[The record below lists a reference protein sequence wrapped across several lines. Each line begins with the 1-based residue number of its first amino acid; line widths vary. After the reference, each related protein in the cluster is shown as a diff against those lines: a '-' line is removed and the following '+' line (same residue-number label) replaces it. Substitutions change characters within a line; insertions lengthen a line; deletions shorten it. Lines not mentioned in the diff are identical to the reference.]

1 MKKLGIISEFNP
13 FHNGHEYLL
22 KKSKEKTGADLAI
35 SLMSG
40 DYVQRGEPAVVNK
53 FARAHAAILAGFDM
67 VVEMPTHISLQ
78 SAEYFALGSIKILEK
93 IGIDYLCFGIE
104 NEDPKIFLEKSRELI
119 YRADEL
125 EALTKKNLVNSSYTK
140 ARYDATVEILGDKD
154 FITSNNILALEYLR
168 AIDKICSNIKAIP
181 IRRIS
186 SANKDMDL
194 KTSKISS
201 STAIRKNIYKDYKDH
216 VPSYSYKLIED
227 EKDKFG
233 FPSMDYEYG
242 LFKFLLLIE
251 KKPMTE
257 IIGYEEGIDNYL
269 ASLAKIN
276 FSFDSFIDQ
285 ASTKRYTSARIKRL
299 MINYILSNETSLNNI
314 DLDFYKI
321 LALNPKARY
330 ILKNSKSIPIIRKKD
345 TNKLSKTDLIILS
358 KIIDAS
364 NLYNIG
370 LGGVLDQDFSKKI

>member
-22 KKSKEKTGADLAI
+22 KKSKEETGADLAI

-40 DYVQRGEPAVVNK
+40 DYVQRGEPAIINK
-53 FARAHAAILAGFDM
+53 FARAQAAILAGFDM

-78 SAEYFALGSIKILEK
+78 SAEYFALGSVKILEK

-104 NEDPKIFLEKSRELI
+104 NEDPIDFLEKSRELI
-119 YRADEL
+119 DRADEL
-125 EALTKKNLVNSSYTK
+125 EALTKKNLINSSYTK

-168 AIDKICSNIKAIP
+168 AIDKSGSKMKATP

-186 SANKDMDL
+186 STNKDMEL
-194 KTSKISS
+194 NTSKISS
-201 STAIRKNIYKDYKDH
+201 STAIRKNINKDYKDH
-216 VPSYSYKLIED
+216 VPNYSYKLIEY

-233 FPSMDYEYG
+233 FPSMDYEYS

-269 ASLAKIN
+269 ASLAKKN
-276 FSFDSFIDQ
+276 FSFCSFINQ

-299 MINYILSNETSLNNI
+299 MINYILSNETSLNSY

-321 LALNPKARY
+321 LSLNSKARY
-330 ILKNSKSIPIIRKKD
+330 ILKNSESIPIIRKKD

-364 NLYNIG
+364 NLYNTG
-370 LGGVLDQDFSKKI
+370 LGGDLDQDFSKKV